1 MVEASPVHKIML
13 IDHHQLVL
21 DGIENLLI
29 QRFPVT
35 IVSRVTNGLDVY
47 SECQK
52 SQPNII
58 LLDLNLPGMNGI
70 DIIIRVKRQWPSLS
84 ILVITANKILYKV
97 HEAMTAGAQ
106 AYVLKQRNQQIFFS
120 AFQAVISGKQFIDP
134 NLNFSTASA
143 TVNTQL
149 PISQQGLTCRELQ
162 VLKLISEGYK
172 NREIAESLSISIKTV
187 AAHRLNLMKKLDVH
201 NIAGMVAWST
211 RLGLIEI

>member
-1 MVEASPVHKIML
+1 ML

-21 DGIENLLI
+21 DGIENLLM
-29 QRFPVT
+29 QHFSVT

-52 SQPNII
+52 NQPNII

-70 DIIIRVKRQWPSLS
+70 DIISRVKRQWPDLS
-84 ILVITANKILYKV
+84 ILVITANKILCKV
-97 HEAMTAGAQ
+97 HEAITAGAQ
-106 AYVLKQRNQQIFFS
+106 AYVLKQSSQQTFFS

-134 NLNFSTASA
+134 SLNFSIAAA
-143 TVNTQL
+143 TVNTPL
-149 PISQQGLTCRELQ
+149 SIQQNLTNRELQ

>member
-1 MVEASPVHKIML
+1 ML

-21 DGIENLLI
+21 DGIENLLM
-29 QRFPVT
+29 QHFSVT

-52 SQPNII
+52 NQPNII

-70 DIIIRVKRQWPSLS
+70 DIISRVKRQWPGLS
-84 ILVITANKILYKV
+84 ILVITANKILCKV
-97 HEAMTAGAQ
+97 HEAITAGAQ
-106 AYVLKQRNQQIFFS
+106 AYVLKQSGQQTFFS

-134 NLNFSTASA
+134 DLNFSIADA
-143 TVNTQL
+143 TLNTPL
-149 PISQQGLTCRELQ
+149 PTQQNLTNRELQ

>member
-1 MVEASPVHKIML
+1 ML

-21 DGIENLLI
+21 DGIENLLM
-29 QRFPVT
+29 QHFSVT

-47 SECQK
+47 NECQK
-52 SQPNII
+52 NQPNII

-70 DIIIRVKRQWPSLS
+70 DIICRVKRQWPDLA

-97 HEAMTAGAQ
+97 HEAIKAGAQ
-106 AYVLKQRNQQIFFS
+106 AYVLKQSNQQTFFA

-134 NLNFSTASA
+134 SLNFCMATAMA
-143 TVNTQL
+143 NPPL
-149 PISQQGLTCRELQ
+149 AAHQQNLTNRELQ
-162 VLKLISEGYK
+162 ILKLISEGYK

>member
-1 MVEASPVHKIML
+1 ML

-21 DGIENLLI
+21 DGIENLLM
-29 QRFPVT
+29 QHFSVT

-52 SQPNII
+52 NQPNII

-70 DIIIRVKRQWPSLS
+70 DIISRVKRQWPGLS
-84 ILVITANKILYKV
+84 ILVITANKILCKV
-97 HEAMTAGAQ
+97 HEAITAGAQ
-106 AYVLKQRNQQIFFS
+106 AYVLKQSGQQTFFS

-134 NLNFSTASA
+134 DLNFSIAGA
-143 TVNTQL
+143 TLNTPL
-149 PISQQGLTCRELQ
+149 PTQQNLTNRELQ